1 MSKERTIDAMSG
13 LTVLIEKYREG
24 PMELHFV
31 FVSPEKT
38 YDRAPREELWYC
50 VRKFAD
56 ILIFSESRERVKNTL
71 ERWRYKS
78 QQQGRIHFVLMRGRL
93 VES

>member
-1 MSKERTIDAMSG
+1 MQC
-13 LTVLIEKYREG
+13 L
-24 PMELHFV
+24 

-38 YDRAPREELWYC
+38 CDRAPREELWQC

-56 ILIFSESRERVKNTL
+56 ILICSESTERVKKSL

-78 QQQGRIHFVLMRGRL
+78 PQQGRIHYVLMRGRP

>member
-1 MSKERTIDAMSG
+1 MQC
-13 LTVLIEKYREG
+13 L
-24 PMELHFV
+24 

-38 YDRAPREELWYC
+38 YDRAPREELWQC

-56 ILIFSESRERVKNTL
+56 ILICSESREWVKKSL
-71 ERWRYKS
+71 ERWMYKS
-78 QQQGRIHFVLMRGRL
+78 PQQGRIHYVLMRGRP